1 MRGRAE
7 VKNCTVK
14 CPLCHRRRVKPMNRK
29 INELPAVRL
38 AGVSTPFKHVG
49 LDYAG
54 PFQVRIDCNRVEK
67 RYICLFTCLYMRAVH
82 LEVAHSLEADS
93 LIMALRRFQAR
104 RGNPVRICSD
114 NGSNFVGAERE
125 LREELEKMDQEKV
138 ARGVKWHIN
147 PPDAPWFGM
156 AWEALVKST
165 KRTIKVMLWNVLTV
179 DEVFLTVIAEAESHL
194 NFRPLV
200 YGGSTS
206 SPADVTTFFMDVR
219 VSTSHRVSS
228 QRGTCRCVVDGVI
241 VSYWLT
247 NSGTV
252 GGRSRCHI

>member
-1 MRGRAE
+1 
-7 VKNCTVK
+7 
-14 CPLCHRRRVKPMNRK
+14 
-29 INELPAVRL
+29 
-38 AGVSTPFKHVG
+38 
-49 LDYAG
+49 
-54 PFQVRIDCNRVEK
+54 
-67 RYICLFTCLYMRAVH
+67 
-82 LEVAHSLEADS
+82 
-93 LIMALRRFQAR
+93 
-104 RGNPVRICSD
+104 
-114 NGSNFVGAERE
+114 
-125 LREELEKMDQEKV
+125 MDQEKV
-138 ARGVKWHIN
+138 ARGVKWYIN

-219 VSTSHRVSS
+219 VPTSHRVSS

-252 GGRSRCHI
+252 GGRSTCHI